1 MPPSEDEEKDAD
13 YDPKAEAAM
22 RKEEER
28 LARDSRRRQT
38 KNKKKP
44 VWDTETEKQN
54 YEKLDVFM
62 SQSLVS
68 GFSTSCF
75 ILHAKTQC

>member
-22 RKEEER
+22 RKEEEK
-28 LARDSRRRQT
+28 LAKESQRRQT
-38 KNKKKP
+38 KNTKKP
-44 VWDTETEKQN
+44 AWDAATEQQN

-62 SQSLVS
+62 SKSLVS
-68 GFSTSCF
+68 
-75 ILHAKTQC
+75 